1 MEPLN
6 LSTKDINDDDDD
18 DDLFYM
24 FFLFLLA
31 RSHAH

>member
-18 DDLFYM
+18 LFYM
-24 FFLFLLA
+24 FLLA